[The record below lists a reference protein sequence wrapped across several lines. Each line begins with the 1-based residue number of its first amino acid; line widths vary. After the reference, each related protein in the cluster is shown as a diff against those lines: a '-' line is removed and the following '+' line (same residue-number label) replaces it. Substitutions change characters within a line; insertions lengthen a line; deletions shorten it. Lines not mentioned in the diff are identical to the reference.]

1 MRTRTAKTGV
11 AALGAALALALA
23 ACGPTDNG
31 TPTDTASP
39 TPTANATT
47 ASTGTGPFRL
57 PASACDLVDQ
67 ATVEKLA
74 GRSSVTLLSAG
85 DAKTSATHK
94 LLTCTFTSGIVPV
107 GVLTIDVRPVD
118 AGKNATQE
126 LADSIA
132 GSLYHS
138 STTDDVPNLGD
149 AAKYG
154 AAPSI
159 GGLTYATV
167 WTVRLAS
174 GQVLGLSLTIGSHNA
189 DANKAQLIAL
199 TRTILTKL

>member
-11 AALGAALALALA
+11 AALGAALALA
-23 ACGPTDNG
+23 ACTPADNSTPTG
-31 TPTDTASP
+31 TPTGTTSP
-39 TPTANATT
+39 TPTTT

-74 GRSSVTLLSAG
+74 GRSPVKLLAAG
-85 DAKTSATHK
+85 DAKTSATNK
-94 LLTCTFTSGIVPV
+94 LLTCAFTSGIVPV
-107 GVLTIDVRPVD
+107 GVLTIDVHPVD
-118 AGKNATQE
+118 PGKNASQE
-126 LADSIA
+126 LTDSIA
-132 GSLYHS
+132 GSVYHS
-138 STTDDVPNLGD
+138 STTDNIPDLGD
-149 AAKYG
+149 AARYG
-154 AAPSI
+154 TAPSI

-189 DANKAQLIAL
+189 DANKPQLIAL
-199 TRTILTKL
+199 ARTALAKL